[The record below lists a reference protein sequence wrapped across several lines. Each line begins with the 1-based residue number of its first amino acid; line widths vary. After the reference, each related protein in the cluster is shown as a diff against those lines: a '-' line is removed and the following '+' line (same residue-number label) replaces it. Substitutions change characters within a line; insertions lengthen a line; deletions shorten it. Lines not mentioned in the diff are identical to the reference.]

1 MRFRS
6 SSNGKGS
13 GFGFRVGGWG
23 GGGFARFRV
32 RGSRCGSMVMCWLVG
47 FGVVR
52 QGVFSCER
60 SSGELVKRSM
70 ISVIAV
76 GASVV

>member
-1 MRFRS
+1 MEVVS
-6 SSNGKGS
+6 P
-13 GFGFRVGGWG
+13 
-23 GGGFARFRV
+23 GFAYV

-76 GASVV
+76 GLAWCEVSG